1 MIIDKFSN
9 IRFYGV
15 MLHNL
20 ESGLQ
25 AVAALRNPEAGR
37 YEFDGGF
44 FMVQKG
50 ETKPMA
56 EGTFEAHRKYVDVQ
70 IVLDGSEEIA
80 WADLDDLTEE
90 GSYDAEK
97 DKAAYTGS
105 EENTMK
111 ISAGMCYI
119 AFPHDGHK
127 AIRHTKQQ
135 QSYTKIVMKLPV
147 VEQEKQ

>member
-9 IRFYGV
+9 IRFYSC

-20 ESGLQ
+20 ENGLQ
-25 AVAALRNPEAGR
+25 AVEALRDPQVGR
-37 YEFDGGF
+37 YEFEGGF

-56 EGTFEAHRKYVDVQ
+56 EGTFEAHRNYVDVQ
-70 IVLDGSEEIA
+70 IVLEGSEEIA
-80 WADLDDLTEE
+80 WADLDDLKEE

-97 DKAAYTGS
+97 DKAAYTGA
-105 EENTMK
+105 EENVMK

-127 AIRHTKQQ
+127 AVRHTKAP
-135 QSYTKIVMKLPV
+135 QSYTKLVMKLPV
-147 VEQEKQ
+147 VN